1 MAKEETIVKR
11 QQRVDKKTRKKV
23 IEDITYRID
32 ASFVPEKVSDIC
44 MEFIINYCKAN
55 GAEAITWLKD
65 IANKEELQER
75 TSTDKNTGEKITKT
89 VKVHTPFVI
98 ARKILCKVPKSDKV
112 FVSPGR
118 LARAVS
124 YSEIS
129 ILSPK

>member
-89 VKVHTPFVI
+89 VKVHTPFVSLRTAFAEKYFPDI
-98 ARKILCKVPKSDKV
+98 IVGKSK
-112 FVSPGR
+112 GGK
-118 LARAVS
+118 S
-124 YSEIS
+124 YLDI
-129 ILSPK
+129 INAL

>member
-1 MAKEETIVKR
+1 MAKEETIVKK

-55 GAEAITWLKD
+55 GAEAIKWLKD
-65 IANKEELQER
+65 IANKKETQER

-89 VKVHTPFVI
+89 VEVHTPFVSLRTAFAEKYFPDI
-98 ARKILCKVPKSDKV
+98 IVGKSK
-112 FVSPGR
+112 GGK
-118 LARAVS
+118 S
-124 YSEIS
+124 YLDI
-129 ILSPK
+129 INAL